1 VRRSLVLHV
10 AARYFRTRRRDR
22 GNVSSLLSV
31 AGIAV
36 GVMTLTVVLGVM
48 NGFQL
53 GFIEAIVGV
62 SSYHLQLEPGQGA
75 AGAASRGME
84 TAAGLTAPLAER
96 VRRLPGVTA
105 VVPFVQRQALVT
117 GAFQRPRAC
126 MVRAVPPDLF
136 DLDPSQERLIEVQ
149 DGSFDLRGPHSVVL
163 GAELAAAMGVR
174 VGDVVSLVSYAAGP
188 DGRPAPRRDSFEVT
202 GLFRTGYFDFDSGL
216 LFMSLPAA
224 DALYGNGAPLP
235 RSYGVKIASRFDD
248 ARALRRI
255 GPLLG
260 GSGYTA
266 AGWRSYNR
274 SFFDALL
281 MEKLMMMLLVG
292 LIFVV
297 VGFNVYHS
305 LRRGVY
311 ERMEE
316 IAVLKAMGIPPLR
329 IQSIFVI
336 EGLFIGL
343 LGGLIGIAAGLALA
357 VNVSG
362 FFSAVEA
369 VVNGV
374 LRVARDLATPFAGG
388 GGAGSFAIFS
398 PRYFYLTQV
407 PSRVFPEEAFLVCF
421 FAVAA
426 CVGAAWAASRAVS
439 RFSPAEVLRY
449 E

>member
-1 VRRSLVLHV
+1 
-10 AARYFRTRRRDR
+10 
-22 GNVSSLLSV
+22 
-31 AGIAV
+31 
-36 GVMTLTVVLGVM
+36 MTLTVVLGVM

-62 SSYHLQLEPGQGA
+62 SSYHLQLEPPRGASQGGLSPAVEKSVRA
-75 AGAASRGME
+75 A
-84 TAAGLTAPLAER
+84 
-96 VRRLPGVTA
+96 PGVTA

-136 DLDPSQERLIEVQ
+136 DLDPSQEGLLDVQ
-149 DGSFDLRGPHSVVL
+149 DGSFDLATPHSVVL

-174 VGDVVSLVSYAAGP
+174 VGDVVSLVSYAAGA
-188 DGRPAPRRDSFEVT
+188 DGRPVPRRDSFEVT

-224 DALYGNGAPLP
+224 DTLYGGGVHLP
-235 RSYGVKIASRFDD
+235 RTYGVKISNRFDD

-255 GPLLG
+255 EPLLA
-260 GSGYTA
+260 GSGFTA

-274 SFFDALL
+274 SFFDALF

-343 LGGLIGIAAGLALA
+343 LGGFIGIVAGLVLA

-369 VVNGV
+369 AVNGV
-374 LRVARDLATPFAGG
+374 LRVARALAVPFAGG
-388 GGAGSFAIFS
+388 EGAGSFAIFS

-407 PSRVFPEEAFLVCF
+407 PSRIFPAEAFLVCF

-439 RFSPAEVLRY
+439 RFRPAEVLRY